1 MRNAPIEVFDSPS
14 DTTDT
19 ALRKASDRSSNHVSF
34 TALIASEEL
43 EGGTENVE
51 NSDDEGAECDRT
63 ERVSRGTLE

>member
-51 NSDDEGAECDRT
+51 NSDDERTECDRT

>member
-14 DTTDT
+14 DTTNT
-19 ALRKASDRSSNHVSF
+19 ALREASDRSSDHVSF
-34 TALIASEEL
+34 TTLIASEEL

-51 NSDDEGAECDRT
+51 NSDDERTECDRT